1 MEKLNKVLGMSGEA
15 FGYISLIFGTI
26 ATALGG
32 SDQMLITLICFMCA
46 DYITGLVT
54 AGIFKASP
62 KSATGAL
69 ESRASL
75 KGLFRKGGILL
86 MVFISV
92 QLDKVTGMELIRNA
106 VVTGFIA
113 SEGISIIENL
123 GLMGLPMPAIIVK
136 ALDTLKQKADAQQL
150 AEKPKE

>member
-1 MEKLNKVLGMSGEA
+1 
-15 FGYISLIFGTI
+15 
-26 ATALGG
+26 
-32 SDQMLITLICFMCA
+32 MLITLIWFMVA
-46 DYITGLVT
+46 DYGTGLIT

-62 KSATGAL
+62 KSKTGAL

-86 MVFISV
+86 MVFIAV

-136 ALDTLKQKADAQQL
+136 ALDTLKQKADVQQL

>member
-1 MEKLNKVLGMSGEA
+1 MEKVNKVLGMSGEA
-15 FGYISLIFGTI
+15 FGSIALIFGTI

-32 SDQMLITLICFMCA
+32 GDQMLITLIWFMVA
-46 DYITGLVT
+46 DYVTGLVT

-62 KSATGAL
+62 KSKTGAL

-86 MVFISV
+86 MVFIAV

>member
-15 FGYISLIFGTI
+15 FGSIALIFGTI

-32 SDQMLITLICFMCA
+32 SDQMLITLIWFMVA
-46 DYITGLVT
+46 DYGTGLIT
-54 AGIFKASP
+54 AGIFKVSP
-62 KSATGAL
+62 KSKTGAL

-86 MVFISV
+86 MVFIAV